1 MPYLLDTNACIAA
14 MRNHPL
20 VVQRMSAAAPADC
33 FVSAVT
39 SYELYT
45 GIAKCAVPNKE
56 RAKVEVLLKTV
67 VEMPFDPPAAR
78 EAGRIRGFLE
88 SQGKMIG
95 PYDVLLAGQAIAG
108 GLILITDNT
117 DEFGRIPGLLMENWQ
132 NPAS

>member
-1 MPYLLDTNACIAA
+1 
-14 MRNHPL
+14 
-20 VVQRMSAAAPADC
+20 MSAAARAYC